1 MIQFKVDSCYLIWTR
16 DSLRQLTCA
25 SLPAPAYQALDACK
39 YTLSSVYQRCACSAQ
54 VAIAGSLHSE
64 MIQGANAGALSRQF
78 HLLNRL
84 LHHLLGTR
92 RSVPGAIA
100 LLCPVPE
107 FHLSCVGSPPD
118 RT

>member
-25 SLPAPAYQALDACK
+25 SLPVPAYQALDVWK
-39 YTLSSVYQRCACSAQ
+39 QTPSSVYQRCACSAQ

-100 LLCPVPE
+100 QSRRARE
-107 FHLSCVGSPPD
+107 FPRFFAGSLPD